1 MQGRQFLIES
11 VLELLTI
18 VEAAILLNLSGRVLG
33 NITGILKVSGG
44 NKSLGFAWPSGDTHL
59 GLILGRLCALHV
71 LGLS

>member
-18 VEAAILLNLSGRVLG
+18 VEAAILLNLSGRVLR

-44 NKSLGFAWPSGDTHL
+44 NKSLGFTGPSGDTHL
-59 GLILGRLCALHV
+59 GLILGGLCALHV

>member
-44 NKSLGFAWPSGDTHL
+44 NESLGFTWPSGDTDL

>member
-33 NITGILKVSGG
+33 NITGILKVPSG
-44 NKSLGFAWPSGDTHL
+44 NKSLGFT
-59 GLILGRLCALHV
+59 
-71 LGLS
+71 